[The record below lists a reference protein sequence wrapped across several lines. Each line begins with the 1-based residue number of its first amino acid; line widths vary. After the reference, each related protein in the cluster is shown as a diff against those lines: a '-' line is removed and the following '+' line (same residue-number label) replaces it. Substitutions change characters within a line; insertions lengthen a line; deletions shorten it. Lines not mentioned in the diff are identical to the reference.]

1 MEDFRNLVRTIPRVT
16 LGYLKICIFKPFD
29 VLIIQ
34 CTQIEV
40 QESHTVTEKERKK
53 EGKNDIDGNRREQ
66 QNLLWGLAPTRGFVD
81 RCHGT
86 RTMEQYGEER
96 VGEDEM
102 IVRSAPAINA
112 SAYGTHGIR

>member
-1 MEDFRNLVRTIPRVT
+1 
-16 LGYLKICIFKPFD
+16 YKSKS
-29 VLIIQ
+29 
-34 CTQIEV
+34 CTA
-40 QESHTVTEKERKK
+40 TEKDGKRKK
-53 EGKNDIDGNRREQ
+53 GNEMDGNRREQ
-66 QNLLWGLAPTRGFVD
+66 QNLQRGLASTRGFVD

-86 RTMEQYGEER
+86 RTVEQYGEER

>member
-1 MEDFRNLVRTIPRVT
+1 MKCKIHASDFRKSHRICQSEKRILENLLRTIVRVT
-16 LGYLKICIFKPFD
+16 LGYFKTFIFQPFD

-66 QNLLWGLAPTRGFVD
+66 QNLL
-81 RCHGT
+81 
-86 RTMEQYGEER
+86 
-96 VGEDEM
+96 
-102 IVRSAPAINA
+102 
-112 SAYGTHGIR
+112 